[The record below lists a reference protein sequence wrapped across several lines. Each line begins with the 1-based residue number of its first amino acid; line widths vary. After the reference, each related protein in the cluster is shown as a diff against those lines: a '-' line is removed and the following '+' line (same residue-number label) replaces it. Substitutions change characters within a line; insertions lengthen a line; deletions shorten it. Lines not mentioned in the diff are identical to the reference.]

1 MKIKNIDFSQG
12 MPKICVPLVGKDK
25 EELKQELMALEKVP
39 FDLIEWRLDC
49 FDAIEDATKR
59 KEALNLIRSYQP
71 ESVLL
76 ATFRTVNE
84 GGNHPTSQYE
94 TLYEDLINTTQLDLV
109 DVELFLD
116 QGCISKV
123 MKQAKDQGVK
133 VVLSNHDFKATP
145 SLEELLDRFKKMN
158 ELGGDFLKIAVMPQT
173 KEDVLTLLEATTKAK
188 ALYSK
193 PIISMSMSPLGLMS
207 RICGET
213 FGSCVTFGSVLKPSA
228 PGQIQASKLKE
239 VLQIIHEGL

>member
-1 MKIKNIDFSQG
+1 MKIKNIDFSKG

-49 FDAIEDATKR
+49 FDAIEDTTKR

-84 GGNHPTSQYE
+84 GGNHPTNQYVE
-94 TLYEDLINTTQLDLV
+94 IYKSLMATKLLDLV

-116 QGCISKV
+116 ATTLQTV
-123 MKQAKDQGVK
+123 MNQAKENQVK
-133 VVLSNHDFKATP
+133 VVLSNHDFNATP
-145 SLEELLDRFKKMN
+145 SLEELLNRFDRMSKLN
-158 ELGGDFLKIAVMPQT
+158 GDFLKISVMPQS
-173 KEDVLTLLEATTKAK
+173 KEDVLTLLQATSQAK
-188 ALYSK
+188 EKYSQN
-193 PIISMSMSPLGLMS
+193 IISMSMSPLGLVT

-213 FGSCVTFGSVLKPSA
+213 FGSCITFGSVLKPSA